1 MKTRIHTRLT
11 PHDVW
16 IAARHGNRVIR
27 SLVSVPSD
35 MPAGVRA
42 AYVDAEIRFI
52 CGGRP

>member
-1 MKTRIHTRLT
+1 MKTHIHTRLT
-11 PHDVW
+11 PHGVW
-16 IAARHGNRVIR
+16 IASRRGNHVIR

-52 CGGRP
+52 CGGHP